1 MGEFVHLHV
10 HSEYS
15 LLDGACRIKQLV
27 KRAKELG
34 QNAVAMT
41 DHGCMYGAVEFYN
54 EAKKDGIKPIIG
66 CEVYVAPRTR
76 HDKVHK
82 VDNSPYH
89 LVLLCEDNEGYENL
103 IKLVSIGYIEGFYN
117 KPRVDIEL
125 LRKHSKGLICLS
137 ACLAGEVAR
146 KLVNNDYDGAKK
158 TALLYNEI
166 FGDGNYFLE
175 VQNHGITE
183 QIKILPMLYKLSQE
197 TGIALVA
204 TNDAHYISK
213 EDAKMQKVLLSIQ
226 TNTTILEPNGMGFET
241 DNFYIKSYDEMAK
254 LFVNVPSAL
263 DNTVKI
269 AERCNV
275 EFEFGV
281 IKLPKFEI
289 QDIDDNVD
297 YFRKLCYEGLY
308 NFYGNNPSQMII
320 DRMEYELST
329 IIKMG
334 YVDYFLIVWDFVK
347 YAKDNDIPVGP
358 GRGSGAGSLCAY
370 CTGITGIDPIKYNL
384 IFERFLNPERISMP
398 DFDID
403 FCIEGRQRVIDY
415 VVKRY
420 GSDRVAQIVTFGT
433 MAARGAIRD
442 VGRAMGAPY
451 QLCDK
456 IAKMIPNEMNIT
468 IEKALKRNDEL
479 LSVYNSDKVVHEL
492 VDMAKKVEGM
502 PRHTS
507 VHAAG
512 VVIASSSV
520 SDFVPLSRNDDS
532 IVTQYEMTVLESLGM
547 LKMDFLGLR
556 NLTVIRDCEES
567 IRINQP
573 KFDIKNIAID
583 DKEVFEMLA
592 KGKTAGVFQFE
603 SAGMRQVLTRLVP
616 ENIEDLI
623 AVISLYRPGP
633 MESIPKYIRN
643 RHNPLKVTYKHSLL
657 KNILDVTYG
666 CIVYQEQVMEI
677 CRTLAG
683 YSYGRADL
691 VRRAMS
697 KKKHDVMDKERNSFI
712 HGEVNAD
719 GTVNCVG
726 AMKNGVSEAV
736 ANDIFNEMSSFASY
750 AFNKSHAA
758 AYAYLSYQTAFLKC
772 HYFNE
777 YMAALMTSVLSN
789 TSKLMEYIEEC
800 EINGIKILRPD
811 INESCEAF
819 TISKKGIHFGLLAIK
834 NLGKATIQNIIAER
848 DNNGK
853 YVSLQNFCERMSET
867 DINKR
872 SLESLIKAGAFD
884 GLGLNR
890 RQMLDNHEVMLN
902 SILDQS
908 KQQVEGQMDLF
919 GNEVEKERFSI
930 KFADVEEYPLKHML
944 KMEKDTIGM
953 YVSGHPLSQY
963 SLYSKLL
970 RLDTIQNIINENFTD
985 KKYEDNTNVSFLCT
999 VVGMKTHITRSGAKM
1014 CFMTVE
1020 DVAGSLDCVVFP
1032 NTFEMCKSKLEK
1044 DTVLYISGKISIKED
1059 SVGIIADNI
1068 FDEKEFNDMV
1078 LRKRLCIKLQSS
1090 NENIIQRVTELSKDY
1105 LGSNLLCFY
1114 LVDLK
1119 KYCTTKSKILI
1130 NINNDYYT
1138 KLTEIVECDDIGL
1151 IN

>member
-1 MGEFVHLHV
+1 MSEFVHLHV

-15 LLDGACRIKQLV
+15 LLDGACRIKQLI
-27 KRAKELG
+27 KRTKELG
-34 QNAVAMT
+34 QKSVAIT
-41 DHGCMYGAVEFYN
+41 DHGCMYGVIDFYN
-54 EAKKDGIKPIIG
+54 EAKKEGIKPIIG

-76 HDKVHK
+76 HDKVHRI
-82 VDNSPYH
+82 DNNLYH
-89 LVLLCEDNEGYENL
+89 LVLLCKNNEGYKNL
-103 IKLVSIGYIEGFYN
+103 IKLVSIGYIEGFYS

-125 LRKHSKGLICLS
+125 LQKYSKGLICLS

-158 TALLYNEI
+158 TALLYNGI
-166 FGDGNYFLE
+166 FGDRNYYLE
-175 VQNHGITE
+175 IQNHGIKE
-183 QIKILPMLYKLSQE
+183 QIKILPMLYKLSSE
-197 TGIALVA
+197 TGIPLVA
-204 TNDAHYISK
+204 TNDAHYITK

-241 DNFYIKSYDEMAK
+241 DEFYIKSFGEMRE
-254 LFVNVPSAL
+254 LFGNVPSAL
-263 DNTVKI
+263 ENTSKI
-269 AERCNV
+269 AEMCNV
-275 EFEFGV
+275 EFEFG
-281 IKLPKFEI
+281 IINLPKFEV
-289 QDIDDNVD
+289 QGVNNNKD
-297 YFRKLCYEGLY
+297 YFRRLCYDGLY
-308 NFYGNNPSQMII
+308 SLYGNNPSQEII

-329 IIKMG
+329 IIQMG

-370 CTGITGIDPIKYNL
+370 CIGITGIDPIKYNL

-420 GSDRVAQIVTFGT
+420 GGDRVAQIVTFGT

-442 VGRAMGAPY
+442 AGRAMGISY

-456 IAKMIPNEMNIT
+456 VAKMIPNELNIT
-468 IEKALKRNDEL
+468 IEKALKRNDDL
-479 LSVYNSDKVVHEL
+479 LSIYNSDKAVHEL
-492 VDMAKKVEGM
+492 VDMAKKIEGM

-520 SDFVPLSRNDDS
+520 SDFVPLSRNEDS
-532 IVTQYEMTVLESLGM
+532 IVTQYEMTILESLGM

-567 IRINQP
+567 IRTNLP
-573 KFDIKNIAID
+573 DFDIKNIPID
-583 DKEVFEMLA
+583 DKEVFSMLA
-592 KGKTAGVFQFE
+592 KGKAAGVFQFE
-603 SAGMRQVLTRLVP
+603 SAGMRQVLSKLIP

-643 RHNPLKVTYKHSLL
+643 KHNPSKVTYKHPLL
-657 KNILDVTYG
+657 KDILDVTYG

-697 KKKHDVMDKERNSFI
+697 KKNHDVMDKERNSFI
-712 HGEVNAD
+712 HGETNAD

-726 AMKNGVSEAV
+726 AIKNGVSEIV

-758 AYAYLSYQTAFLKC
+758 AYAYLAYQTAFLKC

-800 EINGIKILRPD
+800 EANGVKILKPD

-819 TISKKGIHFGLLAIK
+819 TISEKGIHFGLLAIK
-834 NLGKATIQNIIAER
+834 NLGKATIKNIIVER
-848 DNNGK
+848 ERNGK
-853 YVSLQNFCERMSET
+853 FISLESFCERMT
-867 DINKR
+867 HADINKR

-890 RQMLDNHEVMLN
+890 RQMLDNFEIILE
-902 SILDQS
+902 SIHNQLR
-908 KQQVEGQMDLF
+908 QQVEGQMDLF
-919 GNEVEKERFSI
+919 GNEVEKEKFSI
-930 KFADVEEYPLKHML
+930 RYEEVEEYPLKQL
-944 KMEKDTIGM
+944 LRMEKDTIGM

-970 RLDTIQNIINENFTD
+970 RLDAIQDIMNADIAGG
-985 KKYEDNTNVSFLCT
+985 KYKDNSLVSLLCT
-999 VVGMKTHITRSGAKM
+999 IVDIKTHITKSGSRM
-1014 CFMTVE
+1014 CFMVIE
-1020 DVAGSLDCVVFP
+1020 DMVGSLDCVVFP
-1032 NTFEMCKSKLEK
+1032 NIYEMCKNKLEK
-1044 DTVLYISGKISIKED
+1044 DAVLYISGKISIKED
-1059 SVGIIADNI
+1059 SVSIIADNI
-1068 FDEKEFNDMV
+1068 FDEKEFINMV
-1078 LRKRLCIKLQSS
+1078 SRKRLCIKVQSS
-1090 NENIIQRVTELSKDY
+1090 EESLIQNVIRLSKFH
-1105 LGSNLLCFY
+1105 LGTNLLCLY
-1114 LVDLK
+1114 LMDLK
-1119 KYCTTKSKILI
+1119 KYCSPKDKILI
-1130 NINNDYYT
+1130 DINDNYYT
-1138 KLTEIVECDDIGL
+1138 KLIEIVKPEDIGL

>member
-15 LLDGACRIKQLV
+15 LLDGACRIKQLI

-34 QNAVAMT
+34 QNSVAMT

-54 EAKKDGIKPIIG
+54 EAKKEGIKPIVG

-82 VDNSPYH
+82 IDNSPYH

-197 TGIALVA
+197 TGIPLVA

-254 LFVNVPSAL
+254 LFGNVPSAL
-263 DNTVKI
+263 DNTLKI

-308 NFYGNNPSQMII
+308 NLYGNKPSQMII

-442 VGRAMGAPY
+442 VGRAMGVPY

-479 LSVYNSDKVVHEL
+479 LSIYNSDKVVHEL

-520 SDFVPLSRNDDS
+520 SDFVPLSRNEDS

-573 KFDIKNIAID
+573 EFDIKNIAID

-592 KGKTAGVFQFE
+592 KGKTVGVFQFE
-603 SAGMRQVLTRLVP
+603 SAGMRQVLTRLIP

-643 RHNPLKVTYKHSLL
+643 RHNPSRVTYKHPLL

-758 AYAYLSYQTAFLKC
+758 AYAYLAYQTAFLKC

-819 TISKKGIHFGLLAIK
+819 TISEKGIHFGLLAIK

-853 YVSLQNFCERMSET
+853 YVSLQNFCERMSEI

-919 GNEVEKERFSI
+919 GNEAEKERFSI
-930 KFADVEEYPLKHML
+930 KFADVEEYPLKHLL

-970 RLDTIQNIINENFTD
+970 RLDTIQNIINENFTG
-985 KKYEDNTNVSFLCT
+985 KKYEDNTFVSFLCT
-999 VVGMKTHITRSGAKM
+999 VVGMKTHITKNGAKM

-1020 DVAGSLDCVVFP
+1020 DVTGSLDCVVFP

-1078 LRKRLCIKLQSS
+1078 LRKRLCVKLQSS
-1090 NENIIQRVTELSKDY
+1090 NEEIIQRVTELSKDY

-1119 KYCTTKSKILI
+1119 KYFTTKSKILI

-1138 KLTEIVECDDIGL
+1138 KLTEIVETDDIGL

>member
-1 MGEFVHLHV
+1 MNEFVHLHV

-27 KRAKELG
+27 KRVKDLG
-34 QNAVAMT
+34 QKSVAVT
-41 DHGCMYGAVEFYN
+41 DHGCMYGTIDFYN
-54 EAKKDGIKPIIG
+54 EAKKEGIKPIIG

-82 VDNSPYH
+82 IDNNPYH
-89 LVLLCEDNEGYENL
+89 LILLCENNEGYQNL
-103 IKLVSIGYIEGFYN
+103 IKLVSIGYVEGFYN

-125 LRKHSKGLICLS
+125 LRKHSKGLICMS

-146 KLVNNDYDGAKK
+146 NLVNNDYDGAKN

-175 VQNHGITE
+175 VQNHGIKE
-183 QIKILPMLYKLSQE
+183 QIKILPMLYKLSNE
-197 TGIALVA
+197 TGIPLVA
-204 TNDAHYISK
+204 TNDAHYITK
-213 EDAKMQKVLLSIQ
+213 EDSKMQNVLLSIQ

-241 DNFYIKSYDEMAK
+241 DEFYIKSYDEMCE
-254 LFVNVPSAL
+254 LFGNMLSAL
-263 DNTVKI
+263 ENTVKI

-289 QDIDDNVD
+289 EGVDDNVE

-308 NFYGNNPSQMII
+308 NRYGKEPSQEII
-320 DRMEYELST
+320 KRMEYELST
-329 IIKMG
+329 IIQMG

-347 YAKDNDIPVGP
+347 YAKDNNIPVGP

-370 CTGITGIDPIKYNL
+370 CIGITGIDPIKYNL

-403 FCIEGRQRVIDY
+403 FCIEGRQHVIDY

-420 GSDRVAQIVTFGT
+420 GNDKVAQIVTFGT

-442 VGRAMGAPY
+442 VGRAMGVPY

-456 IAKMIPNEMNIT
+456 IAKMIPNEINIT
-468 IEKALKRNDEL
+468 IEKALKRSDDL
-479 LSVYNSDKVVHEL
+479 LSLYNSDKVVHEL

-567 IRINQP
+567 IRDKQP
-573 KFDIKNIAID
+573 DFDIKSIPID

-592 KGKTAGVFQFE
+592 KGRTSGVFQFE
-603 SAGMRQVLTRLVP
+603 SAGMRQVLTKLVP
-616 ENIEDLI
+616 ESIEDLI

-643 RHNPLKVTYKHSLL
+643 KHNPLKVTYKHPLL
-657 KNILDVTYG
+657 KDILEVTYG

-677 CRTLAG
+677 CRKLAG

-712 HGEVNAD
+712 YGDVNAD

-726 AMKNGVSEAV
+726 AVKNGVPEDV
-736 ANDIFNEMSSFASY
+736 ANDIFDEMSSFASY

-758 AYAYLSYQTAFLKC
+758 AYAYLAYQTAYLKC
-772 HYFNE
+772 HYFSK

-800 EINGIKILRPD
+800 ESNGIKVLRPD
-811 INESCEAF
+811 INESCDGF
-819 TISKKGIHFGLLAIK
+819 TISEKGIHFGLLAIK
-834 NLGKATIQNIIAER
+834 NMGKATIQNIIAER
-848 DNNGK
+848 ERNGK
-853 YVSLQNFCERMSET
+853 FTSLENFCERMSDT

-872 SLESLIKAGAFD
+872 SIESLIKAGAFD
-884 GLGLNR
+884 SLDLNR
-890 RQMLDNHEVMLN
+890 RQMLENYEE
-902 SILDQS
+902 ILDGIHDQL

-919 GNEVEKERFSI
+919 GNEVEKEKFSI
-930 KFADVEEYPLKHML
+930 KFADVEEFPLKQLL
-944 KMEKDTIGM
+944 KMERDTIGM

-970 RLDTIQNIINENFTD
+970 RLDAIQNIVSEGFTG
-985 KKYEDNTNVSFLCT
+985 KKYEDNTPVSLLCT
-999 VVGMKTHITRSGAKM
+999 IAGIKTHITKSGSKM

-1020 DVAGSLDCVVFP
+1020 DMAGTLDCIIFP
-1032 NTFEMCKSKLEK
+1032 NLFEECKNKLEK

-1059 SVGIIADNI
+1059 SVSVIADNV
-1068 FDEKEFNDMV
+1068 FDEKEFTDMV
-1078 LRKRLCIKLQSS
+1078 SRKRLCIKLQSS
-1090 NENIIQRVTELSKDY
+1090 EENTIQNIMELSKAY
-1105 LGSNLLCFY
+1105 SGSNLLCFY
-1114 LVDLK
+1114 LIDLK
-1119 KYCTTKSKILI
+1119 KYCVPKNKFFVDI
-1130 NINNDYYT
+1130 NYEYYT
-1138 KLTEIVECDDIGL
+1138 RLTEIVKAEDIGL